1 MSDIS
6 VFVKA
11 RPVPNG
17 SGVCVERHCRC
28 GMCFDTTG
36 STVSVTADQLER
48 LKADPMLVVTEVD
61 AAPAATDAPQAETPE
76 APEPEAPKADAP
88 ATEPDKAAAKTADK
102 KAG

>member
-28 GMCFDTTG
+28 GMCFDAEG
-36 STVSVTADQLER
+36 RAVSVTADQLER
-48 LKADPMLVVTEVD
+48 LKADPMLVVTIVD
-61 AAPAATDAPQAETPE
+61 ADTEAPQAETPA

-88 ATEPDKAAAKTADK
+88 ATETDKTAAKADK

>member
-28 GMCFDTTG
+28 GMCFDAEG
-36 STVSVTADQLER
+36 RTVSVTADQLER
-48 LKADPMLVVTEVD
+48 LKADPMLVVTEVE
-61 AAPAATDAPQAETPE
+61 AGTEAPQAETP
-76 APEPEAPKADAP
+76 AVPEPETPKADAP
-88 ATEPDKAAAKTADK
+88 ATETDKAAAKADK

>member
-48 LKADPMLVVTEVD
+48 LKADPMLVVNEVEATTE
-61 AAPAATDAPQAETPE
+61 APQEEAPA
-76 APEPEAPKADAP
+76 APEPEAAKADAP
-88 ATEPDKAAAKTADK
+88 ATETDKTAAKADK

>member
-48 LKADPMLVVTEVD
+48 LKADPMLVVTIVD
-61 AAPAATDAPQAETPE
+61 ADTEAPQAETP
-76 APEPEAPKADAP
+76 AVPEPETPKADAP
-88 ATEPDKAAAKTADK
+88 APETDKTAAKADK

>member
-11 RPVPNG
+11 RPFPSS

-28 GMCFDTTG
+28 GMCFDAEGRTA
-36 STVSVTADQLER
+36 SVTADQLER

-61 AAPAATDAPQAETPE
+61 AATDAPQGETPE

-88 ATEPDKAAAKTADK
+88 ATETDKTAAKADK

>member
-28 GMCFDTTG
+28 GMCFDAAG
-36 STVSVTADQLER
+36 RAVSVTADQLER
-48 LKADPMLVVTEVD
+48 LKADPMLVVTIVD
-61 AAPAATDAPQAETPE
+61 ADTEAPQAETP
-76 APEPEAPKADAP
+76 AVPEPEAPKVDAP
-88 ATEPDKAAAKTADK
+88 VTETDKPAAKADK

>member
-6 VFVKA
+6 VFVQA

-28 GMCFDTTG
+28 GMCFDVTG
-36 STVSVTADQLER
+36 STVSVTANQLER
-48 LKADPMLVVTEVD
+48 LKADPMLVVTEVE
-61 AAPAATDAPQAETPE
+61 AAPAATDAPQAEASA
-76 APEPEAPKADAP
+76 APEPEAAKADAP
-88 ATEPDKAAAKTADK
+88 ATETDKTAAKADK

>member
-17 SGVCVERHCRC
+17 SGVYAERRYRC
-28 GMCFDTTG
+28 GMCFDAEG
-36 STVSVTADQLER
+36 SAVSVTADQLER
-48 LKADPMLVVTEVD
+48 LKADPMLVVTEEK
-61 AAPAATDAPQAETPE
+61 AATDTPQAETPE

-88 ATEPDKAAAKTADK
+88 ATETDKTAAKADK

>member
-28 GMCFDTTG
+28 GMCFDAEG
-36 STVSVTADQLER
+36 RAVSVTADQLER
-48 LKADPMLVVTEVD
+48 LKADPMLVVTIVD
-61 AAPAATDAPQAETPE
+61 ADTEAPQAETP
-76 APEPEAPKADAP
+76 AASEPEAAKADAP
-88 ATEPDKAAAKTADK
+88 ATEPDKTAAKTADK

>member
-36 STVSVTADQLER
+36 SAASVTADQLER
-48 LKADPMLVVTEVD
+48 LKADPMLVVTIVD
-61 AAPAATDAPQAETPE
+61 ADTESPQIETPA

-88 ATEPDKAAAKTADK
+88 ATETDKTAAKADK

>member
-6 VFVKA
+6 VLVQA
-11 RPVPNG
+11 RPLPNG
-17 SGVCVERHCRC
+17 SGVYVERHCRC

-48 LKADPMLVVTEVD
+48 LKADPMLVVTEVE
-61 AAPAATDAPQAETPE
+61 APPEAPQAETPA
-76 APEPEAPKADAP
+76 APEPEAPKADTP
-88 ATEPDKAAAKTADK
+88 ATETDKTAAKADK

>member
-11 RPVPNG
+11 RPFPSS

-28 GMCFDTTG
+28 GMCFDAEG
-36 STVSVTADQLER
+36 RAVSVTADQLER

-61 AAPAATDAPQAETPE
+61 AAHVAADAPQAETPE
-76 APEPEAPKADAP
+76 APEPEAAKADAP
-88 ATEPDKAAAKTADK
+88 ATEPDKTAAKTADK